1 MADAFKPDRRE
12 AQRDPDSSDRRRFLR
27 PTGSLKLRGALIAVF
42 VFAALCCAFYL
53 LNS

>member
-1 MADAFKPDRRE
+1 MTDAFKPDRRE
-12 AQRDPDSSDRRRFLR
+12 AQRAADSSDRRRFLR

-42 VFAALCCAFYL
+42 VFAVICGAFYF